1 MKDCVACET
10 LIRSGAI
17 EDLPLLVD
25 IQRRASL
32 KGYPEP
38 MRTLL
43 ESRPELISESFQ
55 RQWFADD
62 QVRVASREQR
72 IVGFAVL
79 ERSGSDEGEM
89 IALFVEPDC
98 WRTGVGKALVD
109 TLVALASRRGERRI
123 VVTANPLALDFY
135 AAAGFILERY
145 VDMANAA
152 AVPRLVLQVPPYS
165 DAQLGTKT

>member
-1 MKDCVACET
+1 MKDRAYSQT
-10 LIRSGAI
+10 LIRSGVT
-17 EDLPLLVD
+17 EDLPLLID

-43 ESRPELISESFQ
+43 EARPELIDGSF
-55 RQWFADD
+55 RPQWFPDE
-62 QVRVASREQR
+62 QVRVATREQR

-79 ERSGSDEGEM
+79 ERSGGDEGEM
-89 IALFVEPDC
+89 VALFVEPDC

-123 VVTANPLALDFY
+123 VVMANPLALDFY

-145 VDMANAA
+145 VDMANAN
-152 AVPRLVLQVPPYS
+152 AVPLLVLQVPLDS
-165 DAQLGTKT
+165 DVQLGTKT